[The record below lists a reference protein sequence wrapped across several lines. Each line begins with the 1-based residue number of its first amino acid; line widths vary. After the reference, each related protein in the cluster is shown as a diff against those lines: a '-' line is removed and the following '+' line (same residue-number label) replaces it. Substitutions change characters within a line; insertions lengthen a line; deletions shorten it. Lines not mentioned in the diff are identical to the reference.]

1 MASGGGLP
9 TIKHRLSR
17 GLKRSEGA
25 LNFSTIDLQ
34 EWTHTPRIAI
44 LPRRLNVSFMRL
56 PQPGHSTVS
65 TPAANRSGML
75 PPWMIAIEE
84 IAAIRYGLKS
94 NDVSQERGSR
104 PNGPVQPFC
113 VSACVKCSHRSRK

>member
-56 PQPGHSTVS
+56 PQLGHS
-65 TPAANRSGML
+65 
-75 PPWMIAIEE
+75 IEE
-84 IAAIRYGLKS
+84 IVARRYRLKS